1 MLVSRSYWII
11 FLVLL
16 SLGGMLHFHGTP
28 SFIKSDAKKVDYISK
43 KPNIILIIA
52 DDLGYS
58 DISPYG
64 NEQVITPNIQRLA
77 DEGMCFDNMFT
88 STAMC
93 SPTRQQILTG
103 LYPVRNGA
111 YPNHSQVY
119 EGTRSI
125 VHYLRDAGYATAII
139 GKRDFGNKESF
150 PFEFLGGR
158 NMDYG
163 KGKEMHLERAEK
175 FIKQTH
181 KPYFLMVASN
191 QPHVP
196 WLRGDRTAYPPEKI
210 EVPEYMVDTKATKK
224 ALSEYYAEVTYLD
237 SIVGQCLDMVN
248 ESGEKDNTIVIFTSE
263 QGTQF
268 PFAKWTCYDEGLKTN
283 FIVRWPGHI
292 PPKSRNSAL
301 TQYVD
306 VVPTLLEISGVEPE
320 RIKTG
325 NYDANKDQGLDG
337 KSFRDVLSGEKKD
350 FRDYVY
356 GVQTTH
362 GIINGSDSYPV
373 RSVRNDQY
381 LFIRNLNADE
391 SFSNVET
398 KNVVFKSWL
407 KKDKNRAQSYI
418 SRPAIELY
426 NVKEDP
432 YQLHNLAGNERYS
445 GIVEKMNNALKDF
458 MKQQGDEGLATEAR
472 AENRQKSHK

>member
-1 MLVSRSYWII
+1 MFLKRVYWIL

-16 SLGGMLHFHGTP
+16 IVGGIFIFHQIRYSGELVVSKVETP
-28 SFIKSDAKKVDYISK
+28 PNR
-43 KPNIILIIA
+43 PNIVLIMA
-52 DDLGYS
+52 DDLGYT

-77 DEGMCFDNMFT
+77 NEGMCFDNMFT

-111 YPNHSQVY
+111 YPNHSHVY
-119 EGTRSI
+119 DGTKSI
-125 VHYLRDAGYATAII
+125 VHYLKDAGYATAII
-139 GKRDFGNKESF
+139 GKRDFGNQESF

-158 NMDYG
+158 NMDFG
-163 KGKEMHLERAEK
+163 KGKEMHLEKAEK
-175 FIKQTH
+175 FIKQTE

-196 WLRGDRTAYPPEKI
+196 WLRGDRSAYPPEEI
-210 EVPEYMVDTKATKK
+210 EVPDYMVDTKATRQ

-237 SIVGQCLDMVN
+237 SIVGQCLEMVDKT
-248 ESGEKDNTIVIFTSE
+248 SKKDNTIVIFTSE
-263 QGTQF
+263 QGAQF
-268 PFAKWTCYDEGLKTN
+268 PFAKWTCYDEGLKTD
-283 FIVRWPGHI
+283 FIVKWPGRVAAG
-292 PPKSRNSAL
+292 SRNSAL

-306 VVPTLLEISGVEPE
+306 VVPTILEIAGIDPQN
-320 RIKTG
+320 IKTG
-325 NYDANKDQGLDG
+325 VRDANGDEGLDG
-337 KSFRDVLSGEKKD
+337 KSFRQVLSGDKED

-362 GIINGSDSYPV
+362 GIINGSESYPV
-373 RSVRNDQY
+373 RSVRNDKY
-381 LFIRNLNADE
+381 LFIRNLNFDE
-391 SFSNVET
+391 RFSNVET
-398 KNVVFKSWL
+398 KNEVFKSWL
-407 KKDKNRAQSYI
+407 KKDKNRAQDYI
-418 SRPAIELY
+418 IRPEIELY

-432 YQLHNLAGNERYS
+432 YQRLNLAGDEEYKEV
-445 GIVEKMNNALKDF
+445 VEKMDGALKAF

-472 AENRQKSHK
+472 AETRQKSHK

>member
-1 MLVSRSYWII
+1 MLLKRLYWVI
-11 FLVLL
+11 FLLL
-16 SLGGMLHFHGTP
+16 LIIGGILIFHETRHSGELAFKEVETP
-28 SFIKSDAKKVDYISK
+28 YKR
-43 KPNIILIIA
+43 PNIVLIIA
-52 DDLGYS
+52 DDLGYT
-58 DISPYG
+58 DVSPYG

-77 DEGMCFDNMFT
+77 NEGMCFDNMFT

-119 EGTRSI
+119 EGTKSI
-125 VHYLRDAGYATAII
+125 VHYLKDAGYATAII

-163 KGKEMHLERAEK
+163 KGKEMHLEKAEK
-175 FIKQTH
+175 FIKQTE
-181 KPYFLMVASN
+181 KPYFLMAASN

-196 WLRGDRTAYPPEKI
+196 WLRGDRSAYPPEEI
-210 EVPEYMVDTKATKK
+210 EVPDYMVDTKATRK

-248 ESGEKDNTIVIFTSE
+248 RTAENDNTIVIFTSE
-263 QGTQF
+263 QGAQF
-268 PFAKWTCYDEGLKTN
+268 PFAKWTCYDEGLKTD
-283 FIVRWPGHI
+283 FIVKWPGHV
-292 PPKSRNSAL
+292 PDSSRNSAL

-306 VVPTLLEISGVEPE
+306 VVPTLLEIAGINPQSINTGVTDVNGEE
-320 RIKTG
+320 
-325 NYDANKDQGLDG
+325 GLDG
-337 KSFRDVLSGEKKD
+337 KSFRQVLSGEKKD

-373 RSVRNDQY
+373 RSVRDKEY
-381 LFIRNLNADE
+381 LFIRNLNYKE
-391 SFSNVET
+391 NFSNVET
-398 KNVVFKSWL
+398 RNKVFKSWL
-407 KKDKNRAQSYI
+407 EKDKERAQLYTT
-418 SRPAIELY
+418 RPAIELY
-426 NVKEDP
+426 NIKEDP
-432 YQLHNLAGNERYS
+432 YQLHNLAGDKKYRQVVERMD
-445 GIVEKMNNALKDF
+445 EALDNF

-472 AENRQKSHK
+472 AETRQKSHK